1 MQGVSHVI
9 KVIGVP
15 TNLES
20 TLPPTFNSG
29 VFDPYARCRMSVDE
43 VRANLDP
50 FVIPPQDDMRPIRL
64 YNPSFR
70 EFLRLASLSNT
81 HMTAAP

>member
-1 MQGVSHVI
+1 
-9 KVIGVP
+9 
-15 TNLES
+15 
-20 TLPPTFNSG
+20 
-29 VFDPYARCRMSVDE
+29 
-43 VRANLDP
+43 
-50 FVIPPQDDMRPIRL
+50 MRPIRL